1 MTHTPETSASTAS
14 LPVLS
19 LDTAPPAP
27 PHFSREDQAFFL
39 DRLAQCGNVLAAAR
53 ATGVSR
59 STAYRMRRAC
69 ARFARLWDAALLL
82 ARPQVEAVL
91 ADRALNG
98 VEETI
103 FYHGEAVA
111 TRRRY
116 DARLLLAHLGRLD
129 RLAKD
134 CAASDAA
141 AEFDLELNELAKE
154 EEITFIACAPAQTHE
169 ADADDHDE
177 GHAGAG
183 DEGRDESPEE
193 RPDAGEGFSP
203 QDTVSGVSGEGE
215 THAIGR
221 PCERSQDPLQPPDRT
236 GVGGRGRAMKP
247 VGPHHLAGDAPRAG
261 DGVEVRINAPARHGA
276 RCALARGGQAVRGGP
291 TGP

>member
-1 MTHTPETSASTAS
+1 MTHSPHTDAAPSNLPATVRLDAHDIAESALAS
-14 LPVLS
+14 
-19 LDTAPPAP
+19 AP

-59 STAYRMRRAC
+59 STAYRMRRAGG
-69 ARFARLWDAALLL
+69 RFERLWDAALLV
-82 ARPQVEAVL
+82 ARTQVEAVL

-129 RLAKD
+129 RLARD

-141 AEFDLELNELAKE
+141 AEFDLELNELATE
-154 EEITFIACAPAQTHE
+154 EEITFVACAPANAPE
-169 ADADDHDE
+169 
-177 GHAGAG
+177 HATAG
-183 DEGRDESPEE
+183 P
-193 RPDAGEGFSP
+193 
-203 QDTVSGVSGEGE
+203 EGE
-215 THAIGR
+215 AEIS
-221 PCERSQDPLQPPDRT
+221 P
-236 GVGGRGRAMKP
+236 
-247 VGPHHLAGDAPRAG
+247 
-261 DGVEVRINAPARHGA
+261 
-276 RCALARGGQAVRGGP
+276 
-291 TGP
+291 

>member
-1 MTHTPETSASTAS
+1 MTHTPHTDAAPSTLPATVRLDAHDRTGSALA
-14 LPVLS
+14 
-19 LDTAPPAP
+19 PAP

-59 STAYRMRRAC
+59 STAHRMRRAC
-69 ARFARLWDAALLL
+69 PRFARLWDAALLL

-91 ADRALNG
+91 ADRAING

-129 RLAKD
+129 RLARD

-141 AEFDLELNELAKE
+141 AEFDLELNELAEE
-154 EEITFIACAPAQTHE
+154 EEITFVACASANAPE
-169 ADADDHDE
+169 
-177 GHAGAG
+177 HATAG
-183 DEGRDESPEE
+183 P
-193 RPDAGEGFSP
+193 
-203 QDTVSGVSGEGE
+203 EGE
-215 THAIGR
+215 AENL
-221 PCERSQDPLQPPDRT
+221 P
-236 GVGGRGRAMKP
+236 
-247 VGPHHLAGDAPRAG
+247 
-261 DGVEVRINAPARHGA
+261 
-276 RCALARGGQAVRGGP
+276 
-291 TGP
+291 